1 MGEDGQTTSGAQET
15 EDTSAEG
22 TGTEGTGTE
31 GTVEDVTGIVDD
43 TAENST
49 EGTDGAEQTGSETAQ
64 TDNVQ

>member
-1 MGEDGQTTSGAQET
+1 MGEDGQTTSDVQEP
-15 EDTSAEG
+15 EDTSTEG

-31 GTVEDVTGIVDD
+31 GTVEDVTGIADD

-49 EGTDGAEQTGSETAQ
+49 ESTDGAEQTGSETDQ

>member
-1 MGEDGQTTSGAQET
+1 MGEDSQTTSGAQET

-49 EGTDGAEQTGSETAQ
+49 ESTDGAEQTGSETDQ